1 MIPQDQRK
9 RFRKDVL
16 SDGVKFDMNE
26 VRKELKRAKKKLARS
41 RARNSIRPKE
51 GDDPDFLL

>member
-51 GDDPDFLL
+51 GDDPDFSL